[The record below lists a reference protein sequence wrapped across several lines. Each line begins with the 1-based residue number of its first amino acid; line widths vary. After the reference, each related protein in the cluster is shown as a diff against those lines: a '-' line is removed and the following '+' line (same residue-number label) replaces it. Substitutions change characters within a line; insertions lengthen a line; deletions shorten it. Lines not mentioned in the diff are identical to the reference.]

1 MIRTLTVGS
10 DPREE
15 LRCRLRFLQD
25 VEVPLLSSEW
35 GESGH
40 LGSSAL
46 KVFSQREIRDASRL
60 LADLSEPLK
69 EVGPEETVRLNDCV
83 ALREPGEQNAEEFVV
98 HAPGLVVRAP
108 GFLSADSPL
117 GAAVLGKKAG
127 EPVTFKTPAGSRS
140 YLLQG
145 IRRSAS

>member
-1 MIRTLTVGS
+1 MIRTLTVGG

-25 VEVPLLSSEW
+25 VEMPLLSSEW
-35 GESGH
+35 GEAGH
-40 LGSSAL
+40 LGSDAL
-46 KVFSQREIRDASRL
+46 RIFSQREIRDASRL
-60 LADLSEPLK
+60 LAELSEPLRDLGPD
-69 EVGPEETVRLNDCV
+69 EVVRLNDCV
-83 ALREPGEQNAEEFVV
+83 ALGDPGEQTAEEFVV
-98 HAPGLVVRAP
+98 HAPGMVVRAP

-117 GAAVLGKKAG
+117 GAAVLGKRLG
-127 EPVTFKTPAGSRS
+127 DLVTLTTQAGSRS

>member
-15 LRCRLRFLQD
+15 LRCRLKFLQD
-25 VEVPLLSSEW
+25 VEMPMLSSDW
-35 GESGH
+35 GETGQ

-46 KVFSQREIRDASRL
+46 RVFSKREMKDASKL
-60 LADLSEPLK
+60 LAELSEPLRDVSPG
-69 EVGPEETVRLNDCV
+69 ESVRLNDCV
-83 ALREPGEQNAEEFVV
+83 VLRDPGDRTVEEFIV

-108 GFLSADSPL
+108 GFLSGDSPL
-117 GAAVLGKKAG
+117 GAAVLGKKVG
-127 EPVTFKTPAGSRS
+127 ELVTFTTPAGSRS